1 VEVQS
6 ETNPDSPSVTQDLDV
21 VIKDGIG
28 MRYAFM
34 GPMETI
40 HLNADGT
47 QNYCHRYGQTIFE
60 VSMDLGPVPTG
71 WK

>member
-1 VEVQS
+1 M
-6 ETNPDSPSVTQDLDV
+6 
-21 VIKDGIG
+21 KDGMG

-47 QNYCHRYGQTIFE
+47 QNYCDRYGDTIYS